1 MKGQKAGKT
10 GYERAVIS
18 KQTQE
23 CKVQMS
29 YEFFWWR
36 KSGAVKEVRE
46 WLLNW
51 ATRADRSSLWDR
63 QEHVKQHTLKPY
75 ALSKLPEKSETGLFL
90 RTPTLQQWSQSRH
103 ISKHPKAQ
111 ETSRKGKWKECNSQ
125 VMSRNA
131 APNCLHD
138 MMWLLHLGAH
148 NSCGFYIKTCTKSS
162 QSMSKQESSGC
173 YTTTS
178 SWGII
183 SSYWQ
188 LMVSGEGRAN
198 FLQVCGPCWLPTPFL
213 MEGSQLCACRQY

>member
-1 MKGQKAGKT
+1 MKGQWYPNRPRSARYKWAISSSDGGSQGQSRKWESGCSIGQPGQT
-10 GYERAVIS
+10 GAACGTDRNMWSNIHWNL
-18 KQTQE
+18 
-23 CKVQMS
+23 MH
-29 YEFFWWR
+29 
-36 KSGAVKEVRE
+36 
-46 WLLNW
+46 W
-51 ATRADRSSLWDR
+51 ANSQS
-63 QEHVKQHTLKPY
+63 
-75 ALSKLPEKSETGLFL
+75 KSETGLFL

-103 ISKHPKAQ
+103 ISKHPTAQ

-138 MMWLLHLGAH
+138 MMWLLHLGVH

-162 QSMSKQESSGC
+162 QSMSKQKSSGC

-188 LMVSGEGRAN
+188 LMVSVVWPLLTAHVLSNGRLTIMCMPAILTN
-198 FLQVCGPCWLPTPFL
+198 NCCCF
-213 MEGSQLCACRQY
+213 S